1 MSRPSSP
8 APPPEPQSRA
18 AGSEP
23 LVDALGDYMARRQS
37 AEIGSTDPGPEREPG
52 HHRAPRRSG
61 RATLRIAGTAAV
73 LVLTLLLVLLIL

>member
-8 APPPEPQSRA
+8 APRPEPQSRA

-37 AEIGSTDPGPEREPG
+37 AEIGSTDPERQPG

-61 RATLRIAGTAAV
+61 SATLRIAGTTAV